1 MSKKAIVVSGGELDE
16 ELTVS
21 ILARQEDRCVIGVDK
36 LSLIHI

>member
-21 ILARQEDRCVIGVDK
+21 ILARQEGRCVIGVDRK
-36 LSLIHI
+36 SVV